1 MARRL
6 GLGIVAASL
15 AVAWAAGAQAQVTA
29 ADKAAAIKVTGGKFV
44 DKESGASCDAFIEP
58 TNVKDLNGDGK
69 PEIVV
74 TGTGVFCYGGAEQGY
89 WMLQKGPTGAWKI
102 IDQNQGIPT
111 YLPTRGVGGWQ
122 DVEIGGPGFC
132 FPINRF
138 NGKAYAFLRNKE
150 YQRGA
155 CARR

>member
-1 MARRL
+1 MGRHL
-6 GLGIVAASL
+6 GFGIVAA
-15 AVAWAAGAQAQVTA
+15 AVIAMVGTAAQAQVTA
-29 ADKAAAIKVTGGKFV
+29 ADRSAALKATGGRVV
-44 DKESGASCDAFIEP
+44 DRESGQTCEVAIEADG
-58 TNVKDLNGDGK
+58 VKDLNGDGR

-74 TGTGVFCYGGAEQGY
+74 TGSGTFCYGNTGQGY
-89 WMLQKGPTGAWKI
+89 WILQKTPAGAWKI

-111 YLPTRGVGGWQ
+111 FLTTRGVGGWP
-122 DVEIGGPGFC
+122 DIEVGGPGFC

-138 NGKAYAFLRNKE
+138 NGKSYELLRQKE